1 MPHLPPDSDLRRVSV
16 YVPLCSLLSISV
28 HYGGNVTDLH
38 CRGIRRNSRR
48 LPFLA
53 PKSGRAATRAVAHNR
68 AAGSRQGCRAQ
79 PPQVH
84 AEGRRGLDF
93 VVYGGD
99 QRRGLVLR
107 CNPGLPLTRTGRQ
120 TQSRA
125 LPGATLLRLGV
136 TTGAHL
142 CSPGLGVPLVRCA
155 VGYSAASR
163 RELHA

>member
-1 MPHLPPDSDLRRVSV
+1 M
-16 YVPLCSLLSISV
+16 I
-28 HYGGNVTDLH
+28 DLH

-120 TQSRA
+120 MQSRA
-125 LPGATLLRLGV
+125 LPGADPRWPQRLVAAGASAILPYTLLRLGV
-136 TTGAHL
+136 TTCAHL

-155 VGYSAASR
+155 FGYPAASR
-163 RELHA
+163 HELHA